1 MSRRGAPPS
10 FASRG
15 MFDVLSADDDDHDYD
30 DDDQEQHDEQVS
42 RVSASKSE
50 Q

>member
-10 FASRG
+10 FASKG
-15 MFDVLSADDDDHDYD
+15 MFDVLSAEDDDHD
-30 DDDQEQHDEQVS
+30 DDDQQQHDEEDVQ
-42 RVSASKSE
+42 VSASKSE